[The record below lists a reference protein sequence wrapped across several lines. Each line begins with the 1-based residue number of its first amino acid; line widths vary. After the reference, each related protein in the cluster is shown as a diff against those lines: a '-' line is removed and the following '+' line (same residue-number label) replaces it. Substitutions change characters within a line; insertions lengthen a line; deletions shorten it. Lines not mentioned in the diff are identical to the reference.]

1 MPTNMQD
8 LRRQPVNVVD
18 EEKGSGQEIRDKKID
33 KTEKTMPLDAEVLV
47 GSLRDGRL
55 RVLSPFSVRFSSEGS
70 SIIAEATEFNEFG
83 FGENWSEALLDL
95 QYAIV
100 ELYFS
105 LEGGQGR
112 LGSDLQNVW
121 SVLQQKIQKIQK

>member
-55 RVLSPFSVRFSSEGS
+55 RVLSPFSVRFTSEGS

-95 QYAIV
+95 QYAIA

-105 LEGGQGR
+105 LESEQNR

>member
-1 MPTNMQD
+1 MPTTMQD

-105 LEGGQGR
+105 LEGGQDR

>member
-70 SIIAEATEFNEFG
+70 SIIAEATELVR
-83 FGENWSEALLDL
+83 STT
-95 QYAIV
+95 
-100 ELYFS
+100 
-105 LEGGQGR
+105 
-112 LGSDLQNVW
+112 
-121 SVLQQKIQKIQK
+121 